1 MPPQDSS
8 FTLDPAELQQRKSAN
23 ARRVHAVQIPLVR
36 LIGFAVLCFMA
47 VINTPGSRQDDPALW
62 ALVAASL
69 GYSLLSWAALWRFY
83 GRTGRLDLSLLFM
96 HLDLPMWLLTLH
108 WLEQTHLFFGYLL
121 LVRVADQVGYGFRRA
136 LYFSHV
142 VVGAYLA
149 YVLLLAALGLEAGRW
164 GERLTL
170 AAVMYL
176 TGGYLA
182 FTGFVTERL
191 RLRTRTAVRTARQ
204 LVDKLEGKTCELEA
218 QAHELRLA
226 RRMAEQA
233 SVAKSRF
240 LAMMSH
246 EIRTP
251 MNGVLGA
258 TELLLGTPLSDDQR
272 RYAETARQ
280 SGQVLLGIIDNV
292 LDLSRIEAGRLE
304 LVTEPVD
311 LRRLVDES
319 MAVVRPQAHFK
330 RLQLRAEVQPE
341 VPDQV
346 MADPLRLQQVLLN
359 LLANAVKFTP
369 QGEVT
374 LRLGCGPAAAAA
386 RGGLQLV
393 FEVEDTGIGISHAH
407 RAHIFEPFV
416 QADSSTTRRHGGSG
430 LGLSIVRQLT
440 RVMGGEIRVH
450 STPGQGSCFVVTLPV
465 APVPAPEA
473 PPVEEE
479 AAASEATLAD
489 AATGPQRCRVLLAE
503 DNAVNQMVLREMLTR
518 LQCEVD
524 VVADGAQ
531 VTQAVRRQRYALV
544 FMDCHMPGTDG
555 FEAARSIRAAEARQ
569 PPGTRRLPIVA
580 LTAAAMPEDQAACRA
595 AGMDDFLSK
604 PVTMAQLSD
613 MLARWAPD
621 GSG

>member
-8 FTLDPAELQQRKSAN
+8 FTLDPVELQQRKLVN

-47 VINTPGSRQDDPALW
+47 VISTPGSRQHDPALW
-62 ALVAASL
+62 ALVAANM
-69 GYSLLSWAALWRFY
+69 GYGLVSWVVLWRLY
-83 GRTGRLDLSLLFM
+83 GRTGRFDLSLLFM

-142 VVGAYLA
+142 VVAGYLA
-149 YVLLLAALGLEAGRW
+149 YVLLLATLGLEEGRW
-164 GERLTL
+164 GERLAL

-204 LVDKLEGKTCELEA
+204 LVDTLEGKTGELEA

-258 TELLLGTPLSDDQR
+258 TELLLGTPLADDQR

-292 LDLSRIEAGRLE
+292 LDLSRIEAGRME
-304 LVTEPVD
+304 LAPEPVD
-311 LRRLVDES
+311 LRRLVDET
-319 MAVVRPQAHFK
+319 MAVLRPQAQFK
-330 RLQLRAEVQPE
+330 RLRLQAEVAPE
-341 VPDQV
+341 VPQQV
-346 MADPLRLQQVLLN
+346 LADPLRLQQVLLN
-359 LLANAVKFTP
+359 LLSNAVKFTP
-369 QGEVT
+369 HGQVA
-374 LRLGCGPAAAAA
+374 LRLDCQPAAA
-386 RGGLQLV
+386 GQQLV
-393 FEVEDTGIGISHAH
+393 FEVEDTGIGISPAQ

-416 QADSSTTRRHGGSG
+416 QADSSTTRSHGGSG
-430 LGLSIVRQLT
+430 LGLSIVQQLL

-450 STPGQGSCFVVTLPV
+450 STPGQGSCFVFTLPV
-465 APVPAPEA
+465 QPVPGVAPAAPPAGPRPAAVVHRQAPAPE
-473 PPVEEE
+473 PPR
-479 AAASEATLAD
+479 
-489 AATGPQRCRVLLAE
+489 QRRRVLLAE
-503 DNAVNQMVLREMLTR
+503 DNEVNQMVLREMLAR
-518 LQCEVD
+518 LHCEVD

-531 VTQAVRRQRYALV
+531 ACQAVRQRPYALV

-555 FEAARSIRAAEARQ
+555 FEAARSIRAAEAREQ
-569 PPGTRRLPIVA
+569 PGPRHLPIVA

-604 PVTMAQLSD
+604 PVTMAQLSAT
-613 MLARWAPD
+613 LARWAPG